1 MILTM
6 RKSSCTF
13 WKKKGES
20 QAYIPQYC
28 TCTALAVVRIRY
40 SQEEKKTLSR
50 RTESA
55 FLSFF
60 QYIPPLPSPLQL
72 YQTINTRQI
81 RTLPLLPPRYLLHL
95 RPIRLK
101 HQPGP
106 IQFPTPI
113 NLPPRRT
120 LPALLIRIPR
130 RPDKTRPIALHLR
143 YNRRILAS
151 R

>member
-1 MILTM
+1 MSDDFGDEKKFLD
-6 RKSSCTF
+6 CF

-20 QAYIPQYC
+20 QTYIPQYC
-28 TCTALAVVRIRY
+28 TCCASNPLLTRK
-40 SQEEKKTLSR
+40 EKAWSR

-106 IQFPTPI
+106 IQLHTPI

-120 LPALLIRIPR
+120 LPPHLIRIPR
-130 RPDKTRPIALHLR
+130 RPNKTRPIALHLR
-143 YNRRILAS
+143 YNPRILAS